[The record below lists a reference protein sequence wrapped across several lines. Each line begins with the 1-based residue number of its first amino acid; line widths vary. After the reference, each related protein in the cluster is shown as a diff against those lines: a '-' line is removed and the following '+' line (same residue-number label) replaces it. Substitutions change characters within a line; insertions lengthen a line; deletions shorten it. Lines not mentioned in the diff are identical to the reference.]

1 MSMLNTGC
9 WNSSFIEMS
18 VKFNENFWSLVPSA
32 YDQQDGALFGV
43 IDVTEENIRVPPI
56 IM

>member
-1 MSMLNTGC
+1 MLNTGC

-18 VKFNENFWSLVPSA
+18 VKFNENILSLVPAA
-32 YDQQDGALFGV
+32 YDQQDGTLFGV
-43 IDVTEENIRVPPI
+43 IDVTEENIHVPPI